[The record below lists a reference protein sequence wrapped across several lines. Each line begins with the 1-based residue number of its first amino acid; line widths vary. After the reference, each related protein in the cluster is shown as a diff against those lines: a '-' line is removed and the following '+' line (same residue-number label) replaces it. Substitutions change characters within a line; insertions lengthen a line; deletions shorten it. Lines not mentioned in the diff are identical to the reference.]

1 MLRKPVACMVALFMI
16 GGAAPAAETV
26 TVKPGESIQAAVK
39 KAHRGELIKVLPGTY
54 HETVYID
61 IDDIHLEGVIEN
73 GAWPVLDG
81 EGKLND
87 GILASGHG
95 VTIERMWVRRFKGN
109 GIMTQ
114 GANNFKILNNV
125 VEGPCFY
132 AIFPQYGK
140 NGLVANNTVSKSD
153 DSAIYVG
160 MSDHIDVLNNEASD
174 SVIGIEVENSTNAL
188 IEGNYVHDNAVGM
201 GAAQLPSLPVKVADH
216 VVIRN
221 NIVVNNNIKNFAPEG
236 AISAGIPSGV
246 GIWILG
252 TDSVTVENNLIR
264 NNKSVGLFYSETTF
278 IITATDTK
286 MNPLASHGVILKNR
300 FLENGKNPE
309 GSVKDF
315 LAVAGRTTGVDFLTT
330 GKGLD
335 NCIADRHTITSLG
348 ANRFVDC
355 APGSTSAK
363 LLTARLPTPAPE
375 PSLSPAAQGR
385 LAYLAVCSGCHTYD
399 SRLIGPPMVAVKAIY
414 GSDVQKLADYI
425 AKPVK
430 KRPDLPEMPP
440 QDYLPPAV
448 RLAVANY
455 VLNELNH

>member
-1 MLRKPVACMVALFMI
+1 MLKNLAAGALALLMI
-16 GGAAPAAETV
+16 GGAAAAADII

-39 KAHRGELIKVLPGTY
+39 KAHRGETIRVLPGTY

-73 GAWPVLDG
+73 GLWPVLDG

-114 GANNFKILNNV
+114 GSNNFKILYNV

-153 DSAIYVG
+153 DAAIYVG
-160 MSDHIDVLNNEASD
+160 MSDHIDVLNNESSE

-188 IEGNYVHDNAVGM
+188 IEGNYVHDNSVGM
-201 GAAQLPSLPVKVADH
+201 GTAKLPSLPVKVADH
-216 VVIRN
+216 IVIRN
-221 NIVVNNNIKNFAPEG
+221 NIVVNNNTKNFAPEG
-236 AISAGIPSGV
+236 AISAAIPSGV

-252 TDSVTVENNLIR
+252 TDYVTVENNLIR
-264 NNKSVGLFYSETTF
+264 NNKSVGVFYSETTF
-278 IITATDTK
+278 MITATDTK

-300 FLENGKNPE
+300 FLENGKNPD
-309 GSVKDF
+309 GSVKDI
-315 LAVAGRTTGVDFLTT
+315 LALAGRTTGVDFLTT
-330 GKGLD
+330 GKGVD
-335 NCIADRHTITSLG
+335 NCIADRQAIASLG
-348 ANRFVDC
+348 ANRFIDC
-355 APGSTSAK
+355 APGSTSAN
-363 LLTARLPTPAPE
+363 LLTARSTAPAPE

-414 GSDVQKLADYI
+414 GSDAQKLADYI
-425 AKPVK
+425 AKPIK

-440 QDYLPPAV
+440 QDYLPEAV

>member
-1 MLRKPVACMVALFMI
+1 MFSKISAGALVLLTSW
-16 GGAAPAAETV
+16 GAAQAADTV

-39 KAHRGELIKVLPGTY
+39 KAHRGETIRVLPGTY

-61 IDDIHLEGVIEN
+61 IDDIHLEGIIEN

-160 MSDHIDVLNNEASD
+160 MSDHIDVLNNESSD

-201 GAAQLPSLPVKVADH
+201 GAAKLPSLPVKVADH

-236 AISAGIPSGV
+236 AISSGIPSGV

-252 TDSVTVENNLIR
+252 TDDVTVENNLIR
-264 NNKSVGLFYSETTF
+264 NNKSVGVFYSETTF
-278 IITATDTK
+278 MITATDTK
-286 MNPLASHGVILKNR
+286 MNPLASHGSILKNR
-300 FLENGKNPE
+300 FMENGRNPE
-309 GSVKDF
+309 GSVKDI
-315 LAVAGRTTGVDFLTT
+315 LALAGRTTGVDFLTT

-335 NCIADRHTITSLG
+335 NCLANRQAITSLG
-348 ANRFVDC
+348 ANRFADC
-355 APGSTSAK
+355 SPDATSAK
-363 LLTARLPTPAPE
+363 VLTARSPTPAPE
-375 PSLSPAAQGR
+375 LSLSPAAQGR

-399 SRLIGPPMVAVKAIY
+399 SRLIGPPMVAIKAIY
-414 GSDVQKLADYI
+414 GTDAQKLADYI
-425 AKPVK
+425 AKPIK

-440 QDYLPPAV
+440 QDYLPEAI

-455 VLNELNH
+455 VLKELNH